1 MKNHVGLYRKLAFA
15 LLLLLGLASCSVSRF
30 IPEDHYLL
38 DRVSIS
44 SDDKSLGSDQFMGYL
59 QQHPNTRWFSL
70 LKVPMSPYMISGT
83 DTSKCINRFLHKL
96 GEAPVIYDEKKAE
109 ATREDM
115 ELAVRNMGYLHADV
129 KMNKHIKRKKIKVD
143 YAIHAG
149 QRYYVDEIFYYVQD
163 DSVRSLMD
171 SVQEQSVLH
180 KGMPFDINLLDQER
194 VRLNKWLRNNGY
206 YRFNKESIHFRVDT
220 TAGPKQVRLAQV
232 VNTQGQVPYRIGS
245 VSFRTDSIF
254 GRRSVRE
261 NVLKSK
267 THLFTGD
274 LYREQNVQN
283 TYSALGGLGGVMSSN
298 VIFQQNPQDTTLL
311 DATVAVATAKPH
323 GLNFEL
329 EGTNSAGDFGAAV
342 SLSYHNRNLMRGSEL
357 LNLKVRGAYEAIRG
371 LSGYDDQDYI
381 EYGAEA
387 SLSFP
392 DLKIPFLS
400 RDYRRRVVATSE
412 VSLMYNSQ
420 NRPEFHRRVVT
431 GAWRYRWHADNRRRQ
446 HRVDLMD
453 LNYVFMPWI
462 SSTFR
467 RDYLENDT
475 SRNAILRYN
484 YENLFIMKMGYTLN
498 ISSQP
503 LAMSTGSYGTD
514 AWSLRLNAEVAGNL
528 LYGISNLFNTARNSD
543 GYYSVFNI
551 AYAQYAK
558 GDLDFTK
565 SFRFDNNNSLALHLG
580 LGVAYPYG
588 NSTILPYEKRYFSGG
603 ANSVR
608 GWNVRELGPGSFT
621 GRDGRVDFIRQTGDM
636 KLDLNLEYRTH
647 LFWLVDGA
655 AFIDAGNI
663 WTLRS
668 YDEQPGG
675 QFRLNT
681 FWKQIAVAYG
691 LGIRFNFNYFI
702 LRLDGGMKAV
712 NPAYTDAKRHFPI
725 IRPNFK
731 RDFALHFAV
740 GLPF

>member
-1 MKNHVGLYRKLAFA
+1 MKSHVNIYWRFA
-15 LLLLLGLASCSVSRF
+15 IVLLLLATLASCSVSRF
-30 IPEDHYLL
+30 VPEGHYLL
-38 DRVSIS
+38 DRVSVS
-44 SDDKSLGSDQFMGYL
+44 SDEKTLGSEQFMGYV

-70 LKVPMSPYMISGT
+70 LKVPMTPYMLSGT
-83 DTSKCINRFLHKL
+83 DTTKRINRFLHKL
-96 GEAPVIYDEKKAE
+96 GEAPVIYDERKAE
-109 ATREDM
+109 ATRQDM
-115 ELAVRNMGYLHADV
+115 ELAVRNMGYLYADV
-129 KMNKHIKRKKIKVD
+129 VMNRQVKRKKIKVD

-149 QRYYVDEIFYYVQD
+149 QRYYVSEIQHYVPD
-163 DSVRSLMD
+163 DSIRALVD
-171 SVQEQSVLH
+171 SVQRHSVLH
-180 KGMPFDINLLDQER
+180 KGMPFDINLLEQER
-194 VRLNKWLRNNGY
+194 VRLSKWLRNNGY
-206 YRFNKESIHFRVDT
+206 YRFNKELVHYRADT
-220 TAGPKQVRLAQV
+220 TAGPARVRLAQV
-232 VNTQGQVPYRIGS
+232 MDTDGQVPYRIGS
-245 VSFRTDSIF
+245 VQFRTDSVF
-254 GRRSVRE
+254 GRRSVRD

-267 THLFTGD
+267 THLFPGD
-274 LYREQNVQN
+274 LYREQNLQN
-283 TYSALGGLGGVMSSN
+283 TYSALGALGGVMSSN
-298 VIFQQNPQDTTLL
+298 VRLLPNPVDTMLL

-323 GLNFEL
+323 SFNFEV
-329 EGTNSAGDFGAAV
+329 EGTNSAGDLGAAV
-342 SLSYHNRNLMRGSEL
+342 SLSYQNRNLMRGSEL

-387 SLSFP
+387 SLTFP
-392 DLKIPFLS
+392 DLKNPGLS
-400 RDYRRRVVATSE
+400 RAYRRRVVATSE

-446 HRVDLMD
+446 HRIDLMD

-462 SSTFR
+462 SPTFK
-467 RDYLENDT
+467 RDYLENDS

-484 YENLFIMKMGYTLN
+484 YENLFIMKLGYTLN

-503 LAMSTGSYGTD
+503 LTMSTGSYGTN

-528 LYGISNLFNTARNSD
+528 LYGITSLFNTARTSD

-558 GDLDFTK
+558 GDLEFTK
-565 SFRFDNNNSLALHLG
+565 SFRMDNNNSLAVHLG

-588 NSTILPYEKRYFSGG
+588 NSTVLPYEKRYFSGG

-608 GWNVRELGPGSFT
+608 GWSVRELGPGTFK

-636 KLDLNLEYRTH
+636 KLDMSVEYRTH

-668 YDEQPGG
+668 YEEQPGG
-675 QFRLNT
+675 QFRLDS
-681 FWKQIAVAYG
+681 FWRQIAVSYG
-691 LGIRFNFNYFI
+691 LGIRFNFNFFI

-712 NPAYTDAKRHFPI
+712 NPAYTDAKRHFPL